1 MCCFCFVFFI
11 LRHVEILH
19 CTTLSHAKLIGQS
32 KAALMFFL
40 FCFLMSE
47 VHSLKSMRTLHVLR
61 QSAQGFHLCC
71 LSVLGWKTCSC
82 PLEVDLV
89 INFVFHWSVIRDKCS
104 AKDFF
109 LAKYGISQCPTAV
122 YCWFSPCMW
131 CKLTAWDLCCLD
143 QWGESWRVDGSHP
156 AHWYLTTLTS
166 KLIDLH
172 PIISSHKPSL
182 CK

>member
-1 MCCFCFVFFI
+1 
-11 LRHVEILH
+11 
-19 CTTLSHAKLIGQS
+19 
-32 KAALMFFL
+32 MFFL

-47 VHSLKSMRTLHVLR
+47 VHSLKSMRTLHVVR

-109 LAKYGISQCPTAV
+109 LQSMGFHRVPQQSIVDFLLVCDANSQPETCV
-122 YCWFSPCMW
+122 
-131 CKLTAWDLCCLD
+131 AWTN
-143 QWGESWRVDGSHP
+143 GERDGVLMVHHP

-172 PIISSHKPSL
+172 PIFSSHKPSL